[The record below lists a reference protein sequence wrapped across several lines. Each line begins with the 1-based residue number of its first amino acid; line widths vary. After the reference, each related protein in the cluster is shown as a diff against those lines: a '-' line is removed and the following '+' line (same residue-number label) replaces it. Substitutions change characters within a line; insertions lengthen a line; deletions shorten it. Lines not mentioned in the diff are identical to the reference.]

1 MRQPFSSLLTR
12 CARRRS
18 GAALVLVVALATL
31 LPGAA
36 RADEDEPLAET
47 PRFDVRSAYLEPVDG
62 VLDLNATLDLSLS
75 KNALQAM
82 RTGVPLSFQLDLS
95 LNRKRRYLPDEGV
108 AHLAQRWRL
117 QYHALSERYVVTN
130 QNTGQQATYA
140 TLEGALAALSTVRRL
155 PVLDQALLEKR
166 QRYEASVRIVNEVEG
181 GLPDALRIMMFWI
194 DWKRS
199 SDWYTWTVRP

>member
-1 MRQPFSSLLTR
+1 MRQPFSSLLTH
-12 CARRRS
+12 CARLLS
-18 GAALVLVVALATL
+18 GAALLLVVSLPAL

-36 RADEDEPLAET
+36 RAEEDEPLAET

-75 KNALQAM
+75 KNALQAL
-82 RTGVPLSFQLDLS
+82 RSGVPLSFQLDLS

-108 AHLAQRWRL
+108 AHLVQRWRL

-130 QNTGQQATYA
+130 QNTGQQTTYA
-140 TLEGALAALSTVRRL
+140 TLEAALTALSTVRRL

-166 QRYEASVRIVNEVEG
+166 QRYEASARIVMEVEG

>member
-1 MRQPFSSLLTR
+1 MRQPFSSSLTR
-12 CARRRS
+12 YAR
-18 GAALVLVVALATL
+18 L

-36 RADEDEPLAET
+36 LLLACSLPALLPGIARAQDDELPAEP

-75 KNALQAM
+75 KNALQALKS
-82 RTGVPLSFQLDLS
+82 GVPLSLELDLS
-95 LNRKRRYLPDEGV
+95 LARKRRYLPDEGV

-130 QNTGQQATYA
+130 QSTGQQSTDA
-140 TLEGALAALSTVRRL
+140 TLEAALAALSAVRRL
-155 PVLDQALLEKR
+155 PVLDVTLLEKR
-166 QRYEASVRIVNEVEG
+166 QRYEASVRIIMEVEG
-181 GLPDALRIMMFWI
+181 GLPDALRMMMFWI

>member
-12 CARRRS
+12 YARLLS
-18 GAALVLVVALATL
+18 GAALLLVVSLPAL
-31 LPGAA
+31 LPDAA
-36 RADEDEPLAET
+36 RAEDEPLAET

-75 KNALQAM
+75 KNALQAL
-82 RTGVPLSFQLDLS
+82 RSGVPLSFELDLS
-95 LNRKRRYLPDEGV
+95 LNRKRRYLLDEGV

-130 QNTGQQATYA
+130 QNTGQQTTYA
-140 TLEGALAALSTVRRL
+140 TLEAALAALSTVRRL

-166 QRYEASVRIVNEVEG
+166 QRYEASARIVTEVEG